1 MYMESPTKKLNTTK
15 TRDLG
20 AAEHERAEVVSEC
33 TPLYVSPDTLPAEFH
48 ASMGAFSE
56 LLDRTRQKIPY
67 ICSSELPIDG
77 EFKTYLDQKFPSK
90 SVLFLAK
97 KDADDKQDADGEIQ
111 CPSKYLSL
119 YVNGKEIASLHFGIN
134 RNVNTD
140 DDLPY
145 SHLSNYTS
153 MTVKNIDVIP
163 EYQGQRIAS
172 VLMGYALSTALAENC
187 DIIFLDDDS
196 ENSTHVTKNLYAK
209 FGFKFVDEP
218 SEKEINEKGEEVYSQ
233 LSGPEKYL
241 LVENKQQIDA
251 ILKQNLE
258 RTAGKRIRK
267 TKNKSKRRKS
277 RKYKR

>member
-1 MYMESPTKKLNTTK
+1 MESPTKKLNTTK
-15 TRDLG
+15 RPEMR
-20 AAEHERAEVVSEC
+20 AAASEC
-33 TPLYVSPDTLPAEFH
+33 TPLYVSPDTLPQEFY
-48 ASMGAFSE
+48 ASMGAFSDT
-56 LLDRTRQKIPY
+56 LDRTRQRTPY

-111 CPSKYLSL
+111 CPDKYLFL
-119 YVNGKEIASLHFGIN
+119 YINGKEIASLHFGIN

-140 DDLPY
+140 PDDELPY

-153 MTVKNIDVIP
+153 MTVKNIHVIP

-172 VLMGYALSTALAENC
+172 VLMGYVLSTALGERC

-196 ENSTHVTKNLYAK
+196 DNSTHVTKNLYAK
-209 FGFKFVDEP
+209 FGFKFIDEP
-218 SEKEINEKGEEVYSQ
+218 SEKEINENGEEVYSHI
-233 LSGPEKYL
+233 SGPEKYL

-251 ILKQNLE
+251 ILKQNLD
-258 RTAGKRIRK
+258 RRAGKRIRK
-267 TKNKSKRRKS
+267 TKNKSKRRKT
-277 RKYKR
+277 KRR